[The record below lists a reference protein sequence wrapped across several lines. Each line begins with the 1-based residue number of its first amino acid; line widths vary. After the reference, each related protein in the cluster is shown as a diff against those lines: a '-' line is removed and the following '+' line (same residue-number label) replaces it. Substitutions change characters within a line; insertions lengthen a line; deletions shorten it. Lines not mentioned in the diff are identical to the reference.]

1 MPRCVDGTRRPP
13 DWDDRSRTDPT
24 PAAIPPRT
32 GGTPGALA
40 RRGGLRAVD
49 GAHAVRRRPGAG
61 PARHAGAPRRP
72 GAGPVRGPGPAGGQA
87 RGAPLLRSGRH
98 ASRLVASLGQPV
110 RGRRQRG
117 ARAGRGG
124 GPGGV
129 AVLPAAPLVVPG
141 ELGVV
146 RQAGVV
152 GGQQPLR
159 GRLRQGGRRRVLG
172 GQHRLDPLRPG
183 QVKRRVQRVG
193 AVLAGRVVARRA
205 QVDQRRVVGQRE
217 RRVAEPLGDVQPAPV
232 HLVQP
237 YRVPLPERRRADPQ
251 VHHHVEERAAR
262 AVGVLGLAGRHV
274 RVVDAAR
281 RAAPGDAVVGLHQPQ
296 RVADRLGQRLGPVPL
311 QEQPA
316 LVAVLDGGELPRAGD
331 GKFADLHAAQA
342 NNPRRGPDAGSSR
355 VWQTRASL
363 RRSPRSGTDLDTGR
377 RAALSTA
384 SPDDPIFRAHEGG
397 KLEVRSTREIQNR
410 DDLSIAYTPGVAQV
424 CMAIA
429 AEPDLAA
436 RYTWASRLVAVVTD
450 GIPVFHDD
458 QHGTA
463 IVVLAA
469 LRNAARLADR
479 KLSDLRVVVSGA
491 GAAGVACTKIL
502 TEAGVGDVVVAD
514 SRGVVHRGRPDL
526 NEVKQALAELTNR
539 DGLAGSL
546 ADALVGTEVFLG
558 VSGGSIRDDVV
569 ATMAPNAIVFALAN
583 PVPEI
588 HPEVAARYA
597 RVVATGRSDYP
608 NQINNVL
615 AFPGVFRGAFDVQ
628 ATSITEEMKLAA
640 AEALAAVVGDDLRE
654 DYVIPSVFDERVA
667 PAVTAAVSQA
677 ARTVGVA
684 RA

>member
-1 MPRCVDGTRRPP
+1 M
-13 DWDDRSRTDPT
+13 
-24 PAAIPPRT
+24 
-32 GGTPGALA
+32 
-40 RRGGLRAVD
+40 
-49 GAHAVRRRPGAG
+49 
-61 PARHAGAPRRP
+61 
-72 GAGPVRGPGPAGGQA
+72 
-87 RGAPLLRSGRH
+87 
-98 ASRLVASLGQPV
+98 
-110 RGRRQRG
+110 
-117 ARAGRGG
+117 
-124 GPGGV
+124 
-129 AVLPAAPLVVPG
+129 
-141 ELGVV
+141 
-146 RQAGVV
+146 
-152 GGQQPLR
+152 
-159 GRLRQGGRRRVLG
+159 
-172 GQHRLDPLRPG
+172 
-183 QVKRRVQRVG
+183 
-193 AVLAGRVVARRA
+193 
-205 QVDQRRVVGQRE
+205 
-217 RRVAEPLGDVQPAPV
+217 
-232 HLVQP
+232 
-237 YRVPLPERRRADPQ
+237 
-251 VHHHVEERAAR
+251 
-262 AVGVLGLAGRHV
+262 
-274 RVVDAAR
+274 
-281 RAAPGDAVVGLHQPQ
+281 
-296 RVADRLGQRLGPVPL
+296 
-311 QEQPA
+311 
-316 LVAVLDGGELPRAGD
+316 
-331 GKFADLHAAQA
+331 
-342 NNPRRGPDAGSSR
+342 
-355 VWQTRASL
+355 
-363 RRSPRSGTDLDTGR
+363 
-377 RAALSTA
+377 STA

-450 GIPVFHDD
+450 GTAVLGLGDIGPKAALPVMEGKAVLFKRFGGLNAVPIALDTTDEDEIVETVIRLAPSFGGINLEDISAPRCFAIEDRLRKALDIPVFHDD

-546 ADALVGTEVFLG
+546 ADALVGAEVFLG

-615 AFPGVFRGAFDVQ
+615 AFPGVFRGAFDVR